1 MAFQIED
8 ICRQVCGRN
17 IRETIQKP
25 PKNLPET
32 YNRILSFRIA
42 EMGNAKLAKKNIPWV
57 ATTRRRMLFEEL
69 REAIAVEPLQ
79 PYSDPEHLVN
89 DNLYTVGGGFQL
101 RRMSY

>member
-8 ICRQVCGRN
+8 ICRQVCDRN

-32 YNRILSFRIA
+32 YNRILSRIA
-42 EMGNAKLAKKNIPWV
+42 EMGNAKLAKKIFPWA
-57 ATTRRRMLFEEL
+57 ATTRRPMLFEEL

-89 DNLYTVGGGFQL
+89 DNLYTVDGGFQL